1 MVGNLGK
8 RSAANHL
15 LRGFG
20 VSLDEVVTLWG
31 GMKNVL
37 VVSNIFIFYPYPGEM
52 IQSSIFQM
60 G

>member
-8 RSAANHL
+8 RSAAIHL

-31 GMKNVL
+31 GMKDVL
-37 VVSNIFIFYPYPGEM
+37 VVSNIFPTLGK
-52 IQSSIFQM
+52 
-60 G
+60 